1 MSNEP
6 LVPFDARK
14 ANIARAYDYI
24 LGGKDNY
31 AVDREL
37 AAKMLEVYP
46 LAGVLARENR
56 AFLARA
62 IDYVSRQ
69 GVGQFLDVG
78 AGLPTS
84 PNTHEVACRVNPD
97 ARVVYVDNDPIVIS
111 HARALLAADGQVA
124 AVPGDVRHPDAILTS
139 AELATMI
146 DLNEPTCVILAMI
159 LHFLEPAEVAEIVA
173 AFVRAIAPG
182 SFLIISVGIN
192 NNNPDLADLVT
203 TAYTAG
209 ALHVH
214 DRNQIASYLTG
225 LQIIEPGLTEVRH
238 WRMHN
243 AEAAPPRP
251 ADVLAGVAR
260 KTA

>member
-1 MSNEP
+1 MSNGP
-6 LVPFDARK
+6 LVQFDARK

-56 AFLARA
+56 AFLALA

-97 ARVVYVDNDPIVIS
+97 ARAVYVDNDPIVIS
-111 HARALLAADGQVA
+111 HARPRAARRRR
-124 AVPGDVRHPDAILTS
+124 PGRRRTGGRPPPGRDPDQRRTG
-139 AELATMI
+139 
-146 DLNEPTCVILAMI
+146 D
-159 LHFLEPAEVAEIVA
+159 
-173 AFVRAIAPG
+173 
-182 SFLIISVGIN
+182 
-192 NNNPDLADLVT
+192 D
-203 TAYTAG
+203 
-209 ALHVH
+209 
-214 DRNQIASYLTG
+214 DRP
-225 LQIIEPGLTEVRH
+225 E
-238 WRMHN
+238 
-243 AEAAPPRP
+243 
-251 ADVLAGVAR
+251 
-260 KTA
+260 

>member
-14 ANIARAYDYI
+14 ANIARAYDHI

-69 GVGQFLDVG
+69 GVGQFIDVG

-124 AVPGDVRHPDAILTS
+124 AAPGDVRPPAATPPPRPPPPPAARPPPARGAAPPPAATRPS

-146 DLNEPTCVILAMI
+146 DLNEPVCVI
-159 LHFLEPAEVAEIVA
+159 
-173 AFVRAIAPG
+173 
-182 SFLIISVGIN
+182 
-192 NNNPDLADLVT
+192 
-203 TAYTAG
+203 
-209 ALHVH
+209 
-214 DRNQIASYLTG
+214 
-225 LQIIEPGLTEVRH
+225 
-238 WRMHN
+238 
-243 AEAAPPRP
+243 
-251 ADVLAGVAR
+251 
-260 KTA
+260 